1 MDKKFL
7 DKVLEQIVRETIVDH
22 EEAVVYTPFF
32 PSIRFLYFHKGYSPN
47 SSYFNIHCKDI
58 YGLNKEEIEYVW
70 KEYKDIVRDKIY
82 G

>member
-22 EEAVVYTPFF
+22 EEEVVFTPFG
-32 PSIRFLYFHKGYSPN
+32 PHYYFIYFYRSPPN
-47 SSYFNIHCKDI
+47 SEYFNIHCKGI
-58 YGLNKEEIEYVW
+58 YGLNKEEIDYVW
-70 KEYKDIVRDKIY
+70 KEYKDIIRDKIY

>member
-1 MDKKFL
+1 VDKKFL
-7 DKVLEQIVRETIVDH
+7 DKVLEQIVRESIVDH
-22 EEAVVYTPFF
+22 EEEVVYTPFGPHYHF
-32 PSIRFLYFHKGYSPN
+32 IYFHRSLPI
-47 SSYFNIHCKDI
+47 SEYFNIHCKDI

>member
-1 MDKKFL
+1 VDKKFL
-7 DKVLEQIVRETIVDH
+7 DKVLEQIVRESIVDH
-22 EEAVVYTPFF
+22 EEEVVYTPFG
-32 PSIRFLYFHKGYSPN
+32 IHYYFIYFYRSPPN
-47 SSYFNIHCKDI
+47 SEYFNIHCKDI